1 MTTHSNAS
9 NRKVIAVLAAV
20 VMAMFGFGFALV
32 PVYNVLCQIT
42 GLNGKTGRVSEESA
56 AATAVD
62 PDRLV
67 TVEFI
72 TSVNSNLPWDFKA
85 ETKRVKVH
93 PGQIGEAL
101 FYAKNNAG
109 HAIVGQAVPSLAP
122 AEASKYFSKTECFCF
137 TQQTLAAGEARDMP
151 VRFIVNPALPRDI
164 RTVTL
169 SYTFFESAIA
179 AAEPDVRAAAAG
191 DSVGREPRVN

>member
-1 MTTHSNAS
+1 MTAPAAS
-9 NRKVIAVLAAV
+9 NRKVVALLAAV
-20 VMAMFGFGFALV
+20 VVAMFGFGFALV
-32 PVYNVLCQIT
+32 PVYNVLCQLT
-42 GLNGKTGRVSEESA
+42 GLNGKTGRVSQQTA
-56 AATAVD
+56 AATAID

-93 PGQIGEAL
+93 PGEITQAL

-109 HAIVGQAVPSLAP
+109 HAIVGQAIPSLAP

-137 TQQTLAAGEARDMP
+137 TQQTLGAGEAREMP
-151 VRFIVNPALPRDI
+151 VRFIVDPGLPRDV

-169 SYTFFESAIA
+169 SYTFFESTIA
-179 AAEPDVRAAAAG
+179 SAASDVRTTAAN
-191 DSVGREPRVN
+191 DSGGREPRLN

>member
-1 MTTHSNAS
+1 MTAPAAS
-9 NRKVIAVLAAV
+9 NRKVVALLAAV
-20 VMAMFGFGFALV
+20 VVAMFGFGFALV
-32 PVYNVLCQIT
+32 PVYNVLCQLT
-42 GLNGKTGRVSEESA
+42 GLNGKTGRVSQQTA
-56 AATAVD
+56 AATAID

-93 PGQIGEAL
+93 PGEITQAL

-109 HAIVGQAVPSLAP
+109 HAIVGQAIPSLAP

-137 TQQTLAAGEARDMP
+137 TQQTLGAGEAREMP
-151 VRFIVNPALPRDI
+151 VRFIVAPGLPRDV

-169 SYTFFESAIA
+169 SYTFFESTIA
-179 AAEPDVRAAAAG
+179 SAASDVRTTAAN
-191 DSVGREPRVN
+191 DSGGREPRLN